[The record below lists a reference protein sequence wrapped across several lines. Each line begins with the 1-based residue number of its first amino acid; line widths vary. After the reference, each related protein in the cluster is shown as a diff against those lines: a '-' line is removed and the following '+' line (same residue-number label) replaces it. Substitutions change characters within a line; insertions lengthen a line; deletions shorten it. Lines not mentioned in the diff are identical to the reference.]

1 MAQEY
6 TSTYPATFLEPFGEL
21 LADYT
26 ASELGRPVDI
36 SGILP
41 RVAAIDPFT
50 KVAQQR
56 AAKQA
61 GLGTIQYDPEGRIIG
76 FGGGTGIASYEPF
89 LQSAISEIQKGP
101 TGYQQY
107 MSPYQQDVID
117 EAVRRQQE
125 YGAQREQQLA
135 ASAVGQGAF
144 GGSRFDVARGQLQR
158 GTTEAIGKTV
168 ADLTAQNYAQAVGR
182 QQEYGAQQQQQLAAS
197 AVGQGAFGG
206 GRYDVARGQLQRG
219 TTEAIGKT
227 VADLQAQNYA
237 QAIGRQQQ
245 GIANLLAI
253 PGAQQGFEQSLQQ
266 GLGVYGAGSQAYN
279 QSILNALQQGEQT
292 AMNFPFQRIQQATN
306 IFGGLASG
314 TPSSPGI
321 PLTTSPYVAGAK
333 GLGSLAGI
341 GGPLSN
347 VIGSVV
353 QGAGNVLGSIFE
365 RDGTYS
371 TSSEDGGYDFGSI
384 YSDPYRRNSQGDIY
398 STGDYIF

>member
-50 KVAQQR
+50 KAAQQR
-56 AAKQA
+56 AAQQA

-76 FGGGTGIASYEPF
+76 FSGGTGIASYEPF

-107 MSPYQQDVID
+107 MSPYQKDVID

-125 YGAQREQQLA
+125 YGAQQEQKLA
-135 ASAVGQGAF
+135 AGAVGQGAF
-144 GGSRFDVARGQLQR
+144 GGSR
-158 GTTEAIGKTV
+158 
-168 ADLTAQNYAQAVGR
+168 
-182 QQEYGAQQQQQLAAS
+182 
-197 AVGQGAFGG
+197 
-206 GRYDVARGQLQRG
+206 YDIARGQLQRG

-237 QAIGRQQQ
+237 QAIARQQQ

-253 PGAQQGFEQSLQQ
+253 PGIEQQFEQATQS
-266 GLGVYGAGSQAYN
+266 GLGTYGAGSQQYAQN
-279 QSILNALQQGEQT
+279 ILNAIQQGEQT
-292 AMNFPFQRIQQATN
+292 ALNFPFQRIQQATN

-314 TPSSPGI
+314 TPSTPGV
-321 PLTTSPYVAGAK
+321 PLTTDPRVAAMTGI
-333 GLGSLAGI
+333 GSLAGPSI
-341 GGPLSN
+341 PFSN
-347 VIGSVV
+347 VLGDVV
-353 QGAGNVLGSIFE
+353 KGAGNILSDIFRGSSTPTGGGIFGGYGSPT
-365 RDGTYS
+365 DYYKS
-371 TSSEDGGYDFGSI
+371 TSRGGS
-384 YSDPYRRNSQGDIY
+384 DIY
-398 STGDYIF
+398 GSEGSF

>member
-50 KVAQQR
+50 KAAQQR
-56 AAKQA
+56 AAQQA
-61 GLGTIQYDPEGRIIG
+61 GLGSIQYDPEGRIIG
-76 FGGGTGIASYEPF
+76 FGGGTGIAAYEPF
-89 LQSAISEIQKGP
+89 LRQAAAQVQAGP
-101 TGYQQY
+101 SGYQQY

-168 ADLTAQNYAQAVGR
+168 ADL
-182 QQEYGAQQQQQLAAS
+182 
-197 AVGQGAFGG
+197 
-206 GRYDVARGQLQRG
+206 
-219 TTEAIGKT
+219 
-227 VADLQAQNYA
+227 QAQNYA

-253 PGAQQGFEQSLQQ
+253 PGIEQQFEQATQS
-266 GLGVYGAGSQAYN
+266 GLGTYGAGSQQYAQN
-279 QSILNALQQGEQT
+279 ILNALQQGEQT
-292 AMNFPFQRIQQATN
+292 ALNFPFQRIQQATN

-314 TPSSPGI
+314 TPSTPGV
-321 PLTTSPYVAGAK
+321 PLTTDPRVAAMTGI
-333 GLGSLAGI
+333 GSLAGPSI
-341 GGPLSN
+341 PFS
-347 VIGSVV
+347 
-353 QGAGNVLGSIFE
+353 NVLGDVVKGAGTILSDIF
-365 RDGTYS
+365 RGSGTPTGGGIFGGYGSPTDYYKS
-371 TSSEDGGYDFGSI
+371 TSRGG
-384 YSDPYRRNSQGDIY
+384 GDIY
-398 STGDYIF
+398 GSEGSF

>member
-1 MAQEY
+1 MATES
-6 TSTYPATFLEPFGEL
+6 TSNYPAPFLAPFGEL

-26 ASELGRPVDI
+26 VSELNRPVDI
-36 SGILP
+36 SGIMP

-50 KVAQQR
+50 QAAQQR
-56 AAKQA
+56 AAQQA
-61 GLGTIQYDPEGRIIG
+61 GLGSIQYDPEGRIIG
-76 FGGGTGIASYEPF
+76 FGGGTGIAAYEPF
-89 LQSAISEIQKGP
+89 LRQAAAQVQAGP
-101 TGYQQY
+101 SGYQQY

-144 GGSRFDVARGQLQR
+144 GGSR
-158 GTTEAIGKTV
+158 
-168 ADLTAQNYAQAVGR
+168 
-182 QQEYGAQQQQQLAAS
+182 
-197 AVGQGAFGG
+197 
-206 GRYDVARGQLQRG
+206 YDIARGQLQRG

-266 GLGVYGAGSQAYN
+266 GLGSYGTGSQAYN

-292 AMNFPFQRIQQATN
+292 AMNFPFQRIGEATN
-306 IFGGLASG
+306 IFKGLAYG
-314 TPSSPGI
+314 TPTTPGM

-353 QGAGNVLGSIFE
+353 QGAGNILGDIFSS
-365 RDGTYS
+365 DGGYS

-384 YSDPYRRNSQGDIY
+384 YSDPYRTNSPGDIY

>member
-1 MAQEY
+1 MAVES
-6 TSTYPATFLEPFGEL
+6 TSSYPAPFLAPFGEL

-26 ASELGRPVDI
+26 VSELNRPVDI
-36 SGILP
+36 TGIMP

-50 KVAQQR
+50 KAAQQR
-56 AAKQA
+56 AAQQA

-76 FGGGTGIASYEPF
+76 FGGGTGIAAYQPF
-89 LQSAISEIQKGP
+89 LEQAAAQVQAGP

-144 GGSRFDVARGQLQR
+144 GGSRFD
-158 GTTEAIGKTV
+158 I
-168 ADLTAQNYAQAVGR
+168 
-182 QQEYGAQQQQQLAAS
+182 
-197 AVGQGAFGG
+197 
-206 GRYDVARGQLQRG
+206 ARGQLQRG

-237 QAIGRQQQ
+237 QAIARQQQ

-253 PGAQQGFEQSLQQ
+253 PGAQQGFEQATQA
-266 GLGVYGAGSQAYN
+266 GLGTYGAGSQQYAQN
-279 QSILNALQQGEQT
+279 ILNALQQGEQT
-292 AMNFPFQRIQQATN
+292 AMNFPLQRIGEATN
-306 IFGGLASG
+306 IFKGLAYG
-314 TPSSPGI
+314 TPTSPGT
-321 PLTTSPYVAGAK
+321 PLTTSPYLAGAQ
-333 GLGSLAGI
+333 GIGSLANI

-353 QGAGNVLGSIFE
+353 KGAGSILSDVFKGSQTGNQTPPIVYPGDDIYNSDTGGGLSF
-365 RDGTYS
+365 
-371 TSSEDGGYDFGSI
+371 GGY
-384 YSDPYRRNSQGDIY
+384 YY
-398 STGDYIF
+398 

>member
-1 MAQEY
+1 MAVES
-6 TSTYPATFLEPFGEL
+6 TSSYPAPFLAPFGEL

-26 ASELGRPVDI
+26 VSELNRPVDI
-36 SGILP
+36 TGIMP

-50 KVAQQR
+50 KAAQQR
-56 AAKQA
+56 AAQQA

-76 FGGGTGIASYEPF
+76 FGGGTGIAAYQPF
-89 LQSAISEIQKGP
+89 LEQAAAQVQAGP

-144 GGSRFDVARGQLQR
+144 GGSR
-158 GTTEAIGKTV
+158 
-168 ADLTAQNYAQAVGR
+168 
-182 QQEYGAQQQQQLAAS
+182 
-197 AVGQGAFGG
+197 
-206 GRYDVARGQLQRG
+206 YDIARGQLQRG

-237 QAIGRQQQ
+237 QAIARQQQ

-253 PGAQQGFEQSLQQ
+253 PGIQQGFEQATQA
-266 GLGVYGAGSQAYN
+266 GLGAYGAGSQQYAQN
-279 QSILNALQQGEQT
+279 ILNALQQGEQT
-292 AMNFPFQRIQQATN
+292 AMNFPFQRIGEATN
-306 IFGGLASG
+306 IFKGLAYG
-314 TPSSPGI
+314 TPTTPGM
-321 PLTTSPYVAGAK
+321 PLMTSPYLAGAQ
-333 GLGSLAGI
+333 GIGSLANI

-353 QGAGNVLGSIFE
+353 KGAGSILSDVFKGSQTGNQTPPIVYPGDDIYNSDTGGGLSF
-365 RDGTYS
+365 
-371 TSSEDGGYDFGSI
+371 GGY
-384 YSDPYRRNSQGDIY
+384 YY
-398 STGDYIF
+398 